1 MNPTSMLEL
10 ADRYLN
16 DPHFKEQMRQDP
28 EATAQS
34 TGLKFDDEDRQSIRD
49 SDGSSSGEEELKDR
63 ISKGIALN

>member
-16 DPHFKEQMRQDP
+16 DPQFKEQMRQDP
-28 EATAQS
+28 EGTAER
-34 TGLKFDDEDRQSIRD
+34 TGLKFDEEDRQSIRNWY
-49 SDGSSSGEEELKDR
+49 SSPSGEEELKER